1 MIPTHSSCL
10 YYSFRHDSLYIP
22 QNSYS
27 DPVFISLNSLD
38 WAGNNPN
45 VIVRVGENGVI
56 YPDGCGLGA
65 YSTDGGY
72 VSSRRRTLKY
82 TDTDAIQGWNKFKN
96 CVNGATN
103 SSGTGGY
110 IAVDSSGS
118 HIVWTSPGRVGA
130 IGPYYSSDYGVSCG
144 RCLLALPFVQ
154 G

>member
-1 MIPTHSSCL
+1 VSLVHVAGIGFLTHHNPC
-10 YYSFRHDSLYIP
+10 SFRHDSLYIP

-72 VSSRRRTLKY
+72 VSLSR
-82 TDTDAIQGWNKFKN
+82 
-96 CVNGATN
+96 
-103 SSGTGGY
+103 
-110 IAVDSSGS
+110 
-118 HIVWTSPGRVGA
+118 H
-130 IGPYYSSDYGVSCG
+130 
-144 RCLLALPFVQ
+144 LL
-154 G
+154 